1 MARIIKVYRL
11 GDRGMEVEEVNPE
24 KAERLIEEA
33 YAQGRL
39 VVDKKEGVVIH
50 KIGTEVEE
58 LLLIDEIGGG

>member
-33 YAQGRL
+33 YTQGRL

-50 KIGTEVEE
+50 RMGPEVEE
-58 LLLIDEIGGG
+58 LLLIDEIDGG